1 MSASNRIDPSRIDYS
16 IEDPTIVKEMLIAR
30 IYIQVECFQIRRQ
43 QQSYRGYIVS
53 FLKDVIQVYNKLPL
67 IPADLNVVV
76 LKPADTNDTDNT
88 TDRTIRQLQFTRE
101 FTVRK
106 DVVLIQL
113 RFLKVNYP
121 GYRNVII
128 NYQVDLPNNA
138 NVIDQVANSRYNDNN
153 SSGKDKTGN

>member
-1 MSASNRIDPSRIDYS
+1 M
-16 IEDPTIVKEMLIAR
+16 
-30 IYIQVECFQIRRQ
+30 
-43 QQSYRGYIVS
+43 
-53 FLKDVIQVYNKLPL
+53 YNKLPL
-67 IPADLNVVV
+67 MPTDLNVVV

-88 TDRTIRQLQFTRE
+88 ADRTIRQLQFTRE

-113 RFLKVNYP
+113 RFLKANHP
-121 GYRNVII
+121 GYRNVTI

-153 SSGKDKTGN
+153 SSGKDKTGNQRLRIQLEPNPANSAEEEALYKDNGFDSSTILAINADRDIEGNLDDLRR